1 MKTAPS
7 LSNIMLISNERAIK
21 MCARALLG
29 DDEIVLKMLNEQK
42 AEAFIV
48 DGCCFITR
56 FETNNDNSKKELVV
70 MCAEGK
76 NLLSAGR
83 FLKEIAKKHGCT
95 SARMHTKRPA
105 IARLVRELGWV
116 QDEIIFKMP
125 L

>member
-1 MKTAPS
+1 MQATPS
-7 LSNIMLISNERAIK
+7 LSNIMLIDNERAIK

-42 AEAFIV
+42 AEAFVIE
-48 DGCCFITR
+48 GCCFITR
-56 FETNNDNSKKELVV
+56 FETNDFNNDKELVV
-70 MCAEGK
+70 MCAEGE
-76 NLLSAGR
+76 NLLVAGR
-83 FLKEIAKKHGCT
+83 FLKELAKKHGCT